1 MSRVRNQLVALIGRA
16 STTQPASGPRPMRIA
31 WLIAAKDL
39 RQRLRDRSALRVA
52 VVAPLVLA
60 LIFSSLLGAT
70 TDFHTTYV
78 VANLDGGLL
87 SRELQ
92 DDVIGSLVN
101 AGVAD
106 VRTVPSEDAA
116 RAAVTNGDASAAF
129 VIPTGFSAAIQ
140 AGRPTTLEVVGA
152 RDSELGTEIAQ
163 SVGQRFGDGV
173 VAVQLSVATVAAL
186 AAAPIDAATQG
197 RIATLASGAPSP
209 IALVDSGASL
219 RQLSLPT
226 YFCAS
231 MAILFLFLTAQIGM
245 ISLFTERR
253 DGTLARLLAGPV
265 RPETVLL
272 GKTLGSFV
280 LALVSM
286 IVLVVA
292 TTDLIHAE
300 WGPPL
305 GVAALVVAAVVA
317 AIGIST
323 FVTSLVRTT
332 ETAAA
337 AGSAVAIVL
346 GVLGGSFSPPSQA
359 PELMSALALATPH
372 GWFLRG
378 LGDLQGSGS
387 ALTDCLPSV
396 AVLLAM
402 GLLAGAVGLAR
413 ARHSLSA
420 R

>member
-1 MSRVRNQLVALIGRA
+1 MSRVRNELVALLGRT
-16 STTQPASGPRPMRIA
+16 SSRRIDRGPRPVPIA

-52 VVAPLVLA
+52 FVAPLVLG
-60 LIFSSLLGAT
+60 LIFSSLLGSA

-78 VANLDGGLL
+78 VADLDGGQLAL
-87 SRELQ
+87 TLQ
-92 DDVIGSLVN
+92 SDVIGSLVK

-106 VRTVPSEDAA
+106 VRTVPGEDAA
-116 RAAVTNGDASAAF
+116 RVAVSNGDASAAF
-129 VIPTGFSAAIQ
+129 IIPAGFTSAIQ
-140 AGRPTTLEVVGA
+140 SGRATTLEIVGA
-152 RDSELGTEIAQ
+152 RDSQLGTEIAQ
-163 SVGQRFGDGV
+163 ALGQRFGDGV
-173 VAVQLSVATVAAL
+173 VAVQLSVATVTAL
-186 AAAPIDAATQG
+186 TGVPPDAVAGDRIASAAAGTA
-197 RIATLASGAPSP
+197 SP

-253 DGTLARLLAGPV
+253 EGTLARVLAAPV

-280 LALVSM
+280 MALVSM
-286 IVLVVA
+286 TVLVVV
-292 TTDLIHAE
+292 TTDVIHAD

-305 GVAALVVAAVVA
+305 GVAALVLAVVVA

-323 FVTSLVRTT
+323 FVTSLVRTP

-346 GVLGGSFSPPSQA
+346 GVLGGAFSPPSQS
-359 PELMSALALATPH
+359 PELMSALTLATPH

-378 LGDLQGSGS
+378 LGDLHGSG
-387 ALTDCLPSV
+387 ATVTDCLPSV

-402 GLLAGAVGLAR
+402 GLVAGGLGLLR
-413 ARHSLSA
+413 ARRTVSA